1 MNERRITLAV
11 ALALIL
17 MAVVLRFAPHPANFA
32 PVTAIALFGG
42 AVLPRRLAL
51 WVPLAAMVVS
61 DIVIGFYDIM
71 PVIWAC
77 YFLMALAS
85 SAWLRKPSLVKG
97 AALTLGASI
106 GFFLVTNFAVWAASG
121 MYDHTLAGFIQCYIM
136 ALPFFRNTLLSDA
149 VYTGALFGMFA
160 AARRAATKAA
170 YLMRSGS

>member
-1 MNERRITLAV
+1 MNERRITLAI

-17 MAVVLRFAPHPANFA
+17 MAVVLRLAPHPANFA

-42 AVLPRRLAL
+42 AVLSRKLAL

-61 DIVIGFYDIM
+61 DIAIGFYDIM
-71 PVIWAC
+71 PVIWGC
-77 YFLMALAS
+77 YFLTALAS
-85 SAWLRKPSLVKG
+85 SVWLRKPSFVKG

-121 MYDHTLAGFIQCYIM
+121 MYDHTIAGFIQCYTM

-149 VYTGALFGMFA
+149 VYTSVLFGMFV
-160 AARRAATKAA
+160 AARHVATKAA
-170 YLMRSGS
+170 YLMRPGS